1 MFCAPENALRSMEST
16 MHATTTPGFSHA
28 SVERL
33 CDYELPDPPARASAA
48 MPLLSDV
55 HDPEKL
61 ALTWWLWMDEMGKSM
76 WRHCD
81 AWREHHLG
89 TTAKGPADRG

>member
-1 MFCAPENALRSMEST
+1 

-33 CDYELPDPPARASAA
+33 CDYELPDPPARHALSAPA
-48 MPLLSDV
+48 TSLSPLA

-61 ALTWWLWMDEMGKSM
+61 ALNWWLWMDEMNKSM
-76 WRHCD
+76 WRHYD
-81 AWREHHLG
+81 AWREQQFG
-89 TTAKGPADRG
+89 QPARDPKRRG

>member
-1 MFCAPENALRSMEST
+1 
-16 MHATTTPGFSHA
+16 
-28 SVERL
+28 
-33 CDYELPDPPARASAA
+33 

-81 AWREHHLG
+81 AWREHYLSH
-89 TTAKGPADRG
+89 TAKGPTDRG